1 MPAPSRKDN
10 EDKDKFMSRCMSDET
25 MKKEYNNLDQRTA
38 ICVSKATESCK
49 KIEAADFEYNIKNF
63 GYEEEINEDKVIEGE
78 IIEENFVDI
87 FLPDYV
93 DKLAVD
99 FIIELDPIGKF
110 NPLYVIEETINSIQD
125 FIYNKVMKGD
135 DYDELEEALDK
146 EFLMIQ
152 TNKLYKEVI
161 KYQDPYLYKVYED
174 FVQLIN
180 YYF

>member
-1 MPAPSRKDN
+1 MSKPILDIDDILNSFNSLTLRPSVQNIKDN
-10 EDKDKFMSRCMSDET
+10 S
-25 MKKEYNNLDQRTA
+25 
-38 ICVSKATESCK
+38 
-49 KIEAADFEYNIKNF
+49 IK
-63 GYEEEINEDKVIEGE
+63 YI
-78 IIEENFVDI
+78 
-87 FLPDYV
+87 
-93 DKLAVD
+93 
-99 FIIELDPIGKF
+99 
-110 NPLYVIEETINSIQD
+110 IEETINSIQD